1 MQMVSN
7 QCYPTI
13 STFSGAM
20 GMDNGLERAGF
31 SIRLAVEIEKAMC
44 ETIRLNKPQLPL
56 VSDDIRNY
64 SGKDLLARAGL
75 NPGELF
81 LLCGGPPCQAFST
94 AGKRR
99 GLDDE
104 RGNVFLKFIELVGE
118 MRPKYFLIENVRGL
132 LSASYTPPG
141 IDSSCAGEKGSALA
155 YLLGKIEEI
164 GYSFSFTLYDAA
176 NYGVPQRRER
186 VIIIGSREGYRVPLV
201 PPSHSEN
208 AANGLKSWVSL
219 REAIEGLHTCTAGV
233 IPERRKKFYRYLSA
247 GQNWKDLPVELQK
260 EAMGKSFELQGGKT
274 GFYRRLSWDKPAPT
288 LVTCPTMPAT
298 ELCHPDEIRPLSV
311 EEYARI
317 QMFPDSW
324 KFAGNLSAVYKQIG
338 NAVPVGLAEAVGRHI
353 LWFDSLTI
361 EEKRAACM
369 KNQESQGMYSRYRGT
384 NDRDFALK
392 MNRFRSRNSE
402 PWDLILCGERE
413 HRS

>member
-1 MQMVSN
+1 MVSK
-7 QCYPTI
+7 QSYPTI

-20 GMDNGLERAGF
+20 GMDNGLEKAGF

-64 SGKDLLARAGL
+64 SGEDLLTRAGL

-118 MRPKYFLIENVRGL
+118 MRPKYFLIENVRGI

-141 IDSSCAGEKGSALA
+141 SHYSYAGEKGSALA
-155 YLLGKIEEI
+155 YLLGQIEEI
-164 GYSFSFTLYDAA
+164 GYSYSFTLYDAA

-219 REAIEGLHTCTAGV
+219 REAIEGLQTCTAGV

-247 GQNWKDLPVELQK
+247 GQNWKDLPKELQK

-274 GFYRRLSWDKPAPT
+274 GFYRRLSWDKPSPT

-353 LWFDSLTI
+353 LWFDSLTR
-361 EEKRAACM
+361 EEKQAACM
-369 KNQESQGMYSRYRGT
+369 KSPESQNLYSRYRGT

-392 MNRFRSRNSE
+392 MNRFRSRNAES
-402 PWDLILCGERE
+402 WDLILCGEQD